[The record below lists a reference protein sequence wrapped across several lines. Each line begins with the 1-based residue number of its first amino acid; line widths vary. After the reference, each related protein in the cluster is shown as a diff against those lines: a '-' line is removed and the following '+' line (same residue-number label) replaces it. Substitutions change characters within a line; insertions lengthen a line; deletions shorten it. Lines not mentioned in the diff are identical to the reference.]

1 MRFIGRIISFIGKII
16 YYKDWKLLKEELTRI
31 LDTENKKNDLPD
43 VIKTY
48 LIKGE
53 DHRFY
58 DHRGFDLIGFFRA
71 IYRTYFLN
79 IIEGGSTIEQQ
90 LVRTITNEKEISI
103 KRKLKEIFLA
113 TSVEDII
120 PKNKIPN
127 IYLEKAYFGWGMN
140 GINAL
145 INRLGLNYNNITPK
159 QSCLIVARLKY
170 PQPKN
175 PSLNYYNKI
184 NRRAFHIKN
193 FPNKRR
199 RNKVMA
205 FEVSEEAKS
214 LKGQFLDPSSLKEV
228 LHILTRGEQESIA
241 RQWISEGIPYFC
253 QDSPMIY
260 EEIRSWLGS
269 KLDVE
274 PKSIIVIGSAKMGFS
289 LSGENFVDCLMKND
303 LILTCQ

>member
-1 MRFIGRIISFIGKII
+1 MRFIGKIISFIGKII
-16 YYKDWKLLKEELTRI
+16 YYKDWKLLKEELARI
-31 LDTENKKNDLPD
+31 LDTENNKNDLPD

-79 IIEGGSTIEQQ
+79 VIEGGSTIEQQ

-103 KRKLKEIFLA
+103 KRKIKEIFLA

-120 PKNKIPN
+120 PKDKIPN
-127 IYLEKAYFGWGMN
+127 IYLKQAYFGWRMN
-140 GINAL
+140 GVYAL
-145 INRLGLNYNNITPK
+145 INKLELDYNNITPK
-159 QSCLIVARLKY
+159 QSCMIVARLKY

-175 PSLNYYNKI
+175 PSLNYYKKI

-193 FPNKRR
+193 FSYKRR

-205 FEVSEEAKS
+205 FEISEEAKS

-228 LHILTRGEQESIA
+228 LPILTRGEQESIA